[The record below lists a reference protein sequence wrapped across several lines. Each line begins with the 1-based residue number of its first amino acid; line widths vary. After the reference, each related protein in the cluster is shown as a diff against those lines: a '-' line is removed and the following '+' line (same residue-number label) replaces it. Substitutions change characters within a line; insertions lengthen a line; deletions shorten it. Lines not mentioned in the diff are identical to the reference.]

1 MQFAALALFAA
12 GTGVQIRGQQIAG
25 KAIQIERKQQIQ
37 QETDAARDR
46 DIERRRRLVTALA
59 SQNAEA
65 GALGV
70 ANSGSRSALAITDA
84 SNAARDSLTD
94 RAMTGRRALLLKAQG
109 KEARNQA
116 NIQSAATLMDAAAT
130 GYKAFGK

>member
-12 GTGVQIRGQQIAG
+12 GTGVQIRGQQNAG
-25 KAIQIERKQQIQ
+25 KAIQIERKQQVQ

-46 DIERRRRLVTALA
+46 DIERRRRLMTALA

-70 ANSGSRSALAITDA
+70 ANSGSRAALAMTDA
-84 SNAARDSLTD
+84 GNAFRDSLTD
-94 RAMTGRRALLLKAQG
+94 RAMTGRRALMLTAQG

-116 NIQSAATLMDAAAT
+116 NIQSAATLMDAVST
-130 GYKAFGK
+130 GYQAFKK